1 MPASRVAEYVV
12 GAPSRYGRG
21 RHSPGLTTQSEGAFL
36 NGFAYDEVYHRLFV
50 RDSTVNAWQPRGRVL
65 VFDLHPDRIEDGPD
79 AIAVLGQPDFSSY
92 LIGGIGPR
100 EMGSIDQEALDQKNQ
115 RLFITDRANHRIM
128 VWDIHPERLTEAP
141 EAMAVLG
148 QPDFFTG
155 EPGAGDSAFNRPG
168 ELYYH
173 EETDRL
179 FVTDMGN
186 HRVLVFNVAPDELK
200 NGMAAALI
208 LGQPDFESTSP
219 GTSASRFDSP
229 SDLYYEQEF
238 DRLFVIDG
246 GASGGFS
253 AASSGRQRLL
263 VFDASMSAL
272 QSGASASHVLGQ
284 PDFTTRQS
292 RLSAR
297 KWTKGLEIDESTQ
310 RLFANEGDRMLV
322 FDVHPD
328 RLVNNPDATNLLFE
342 EEWENGVN
350 AVGGLGMV
358 TRTLETAVKVPLL
371 DPKTQKMYTS
381 TSYTGRNAISI
392 WDISRE
398 GLKETGTPVT
408 DVLGQYDWAGNV
420 DFTQRAAHGRQND
433 RWMYP
438 RGVALDPV
446 DHRLFVNDQYLH
458 RVLVFDLDDEN
469 RPLDRKA
476 DIILG
481 QPDAWSSQI
490 WPISEKTMNI
500 PLALAYDPA
509 GKYLFVA
516 DGGNNRVLVFDADPA
531 RLATN
536 AGAVAVIGQPDFS
549 SIGRAVGIDK
559 IDMGVGYGRGIM
571 STTPLPMGFAVD
583 PVAHRLFLSDGAN
596 NRVIVYDIS
605 DENMQTGMA
614 AIDVI
619 GQPDFETNQVHTDAT
634 GFNTPSGLDYD
645 VDTGRLFVVDGMNS
659 RVLVFNAAPGDIE
672 PGLTADIVL
681 GQQDFNSVSPMRLD
695 TSIIAEDSARRGFR
709 MPSGIAYDPLRQE
722 LYVNDKG
729 NDRILVF
736 DGGADQ
742 MENGMAAKSVIG
754 QPDFVTRIPGFGEQ
768 EQLNDPRQIAF
779 DPENRRLYVTDSY
792 SSRLIMWD
800 LPREER
806 KISVPSFGMK
816 KYATVDGWNNRLQP
830 DNDRLGMPKPDS
842 RETWHAEIEI
852 VSNTPGAS
860 LVYYNTRQEMDPKTL
875 RRSRIL
881 ISETTVPVSEP
892 RKSSMHY
899 VIESSDTQSRVV
911 VSNHNDEPVQLMFR
925 LKLQDHEEAGD
936 QAAGVKV
943 ASLGGGSDTETSR
956 MLLPKT
962 QLIMTLEELFAGSNQ
977 GTGTLEITA
986 DRSVSAYVLLETN
999 TVRGEQLITSSL
1011 SNSEMGSNSTA
1022 SIAGL
1027 KWGGGY
1033 STDVILL
1040 NPHNETITGELMF
1053 FDATGEAVVITG
1065 ANTQRLAYEIAPGGY
1080 FLLRQSA
1087 SSVWPKQVYALV
1099 ETDDPL
1105 PSGGGILNLWNESLL
1120 VSRAIIPLQASTH
1133 YAWIPIDTLPS
1144 LLRHGKSQMTFTI
1157 ANPTRSPA
1165 TLRFTLFDVSGLEKG
1180 RFEQVLPPYW
1190 EQGFSLADLFNV
1202 QEFEGV
1208 VRLWSD
1214 ARVAVNATRV
1224 TESLRRE
1231 PVMNHIGY
1239 VTQEALQ
1246 NTQNVVLPGI
1256 FNGEGL
1262 ATEILLLNPHD
1273 NSTNGTLRFYSPD
1286 GDASEIMLR

>member
-1 MPASRVAEYVV
+1 M
-12 GAPSRYGRG
+12 
-21 RHSPGLTTQSEGAFL
+21 TTQSEGAFL

-92 LIGGIGPR
+92 LTGGTGPR

-115 RLFITDRANHRIM
+115 RLFITDRANNRIM
-128 VWDIHPERLTEAP
+128 VWDIHPDLLTEAP

-148 QPDFFTG
+148 QPDFLSG

-186 HRVLVFNVAPDELK
+186 HRILVFNAAPDDLE
-200 NGMAAALI
+200 NGLAATLV
-208 LGQPDFESTSP
+208 LGQSDFDFTEP

-229 SDLYYEQEF
+229 SDFLYDQKT

-246 GASGGFS
+246 GGAGGFS
-253 AASSGRQRLL
+253 AVSSGRQRLL
-263 VFDASMSAL
+263 VFDASLNAL
-272 QSGASASHVLGQ
+272 QSGANASHVLGQ
-284 PDFTTRQS
+284 PNFTTRQP
-292 RLSAR
+292 RASAR
-297 KWTKGLEIDESTQ
+297 KWTEGLEMDESTQ
-310 RLFANEGDRMLV
+310 RLFGNEGDRMLI
-322 FDVHPD
+322 FDVHSE
-328 RLVNNPDATNLLFE
+328 RLINNPDATNLLFE
-342 EEWENGVN
+342 EDWESGVN
-350 AVGGLGMV
+350 SVGGLGMV
-358 TRTLETAVKVPLL
+358 SRTVETAVKVPIL

-398 GLKETGTPVT
+398 GLNETGTPVT
-408 DVLGQYDWAGNV
+408 DVLGQYDWAGKV

-490 WPISEKTMNI
+490 QLISEKTMNI
-500 PLALAYDPA
+500 PLALAYDTA

-516 DGGNNRVLVFDADPA
+516 DGGNNRVLVYDADPDQ
-531 RLATN
+531 LDTYDD
-536 AGAVAVIGQPDFS
+536 AVAVIGQPDFTS
-549 SIGRAVGIDK
+549 TGRASGVDK

-583 PVAHRLFLSDGAN
+583 SVSRRLFLADGAN
-596 NRVIVYDIS
+596 NRVTVYDIT
-605 DENMQTGMA
+605 DENLRTGMA

-619 GQPDFETNQVHTDAT
+619 GQPDFDTNQIRTDGS

-645 VDTGRLFVVDGMNS
+645 ADTGRLFVADGMNS
-659 RVLVFNAAPGDIE
+659 RVLIFNAAPGEIE
-672 PGLTADIVL
+672 PGMAADIVV
-681 GQQDFNSVSPMRLD
+681 GQQNFNSVGPTRLD
-695 TSIIAEDSARRGFR
+695 TSAIAEDNARRGFR
-709 MPSGIAYDPLRQE
+709 MPSGIAYDSVRQE

-729 NDRILVF
+729 NDRVLVF
-736 DGGADQ
+736 DGGAGQ

-779 DPENRRLYVTDSY
+779 DSENRRLYVTDSY
-792 SSRLIMWD
+792 SSRLMMWD
-800 LPREER
+800 LPRDER
-806 KISVPSFGMK
+806 TISVPGMGLK
-816 KYATVDGWNNRLQP
+816 KYATLDGWNNRLHP
-830 DNDRLGMPKPDS
+830 DNERLGMPKLDS
-842 RETWHAEIEI
+842 RESWHAEFQT
-852 VSNTPGAS
+852 VNNTPGAS
-860 LVYYNTRQEMDPKTL
+860 LVYYNTRQEMDTQAL

-881 ISETTVPVSEP
+881 ISETTIPGSKP
-892 RKSSMHY
+892 RLSSLHY
-899 VIESSDTQSRVV
+899 VIVNEDTQSRVV
-911 VSNHNDEPVQLMFR
+911 VSNPTAEPVQLMFY
-925 LKLQDHEEAGD
+925 LQLQDQANAGN
-936 QAAGVKV
+936 QETGLVTT
-943 ASLGGGSDTETSR
+943 GQGTGRDTETSR
-956 MLLPKT
+956 TLASKT
-962 QLIMTLEELFAGSNQ
+962 QVVLTLEELFADSIQ
-977 GTGTLEITA
+977 GAGTLEVTA
-986 DRSVSAYVLLETN
+986 DQAVSSYVLLET
-999 TVRGEQLITSSL
+999 TTTRDEQLITSSL
-1011 SNSEMGSNSTA
+1011 SDSDMDSSSVAAIT
-1022 SIAGL
+1022 GL

-1033 STDVILL
+1033 NSDIVLL
-1040 NPHNETITGELMF
+1040 NPHEETISGELAF
-1053 FDATGEAVVITG
+1053 FDATGEAVEITG
-1065 ANTQRLAYEIAPGGY
+1065 ANTQRLSYKIAPGGY
-1080 FLLRQSA
+1080 FLLRQSD
-1087 SSVWPKQVYALV
+1087 SSVWAKQVYALIDT
-1099 ETDDPL
+1099 EGPL
-1105 PSGGGILNLWNESLL
+1105 PSGGGILSLWNESLL
-1120 VSRAIIPLQASTH
+1120 VSRTTIPLQGTTH

-1144 LLRHGKSQMTFTI
+1144 LIRHGKAQMVFSI

-1165 TLRFTLFDVSGLEKG
+1165 TLRFTLFDVSGQEKG
-1180 RFEQVLPPYW
+1180 RFEQILPPYW
-1190 EQGFSLADLFNV
+1190 EQGFSLSDLFNV

-1208 VRLWSD
+1208 IRLWSD
-1214 ARVAVNATRV
+1214 ARVAVNATRI

-1231 PVMNHIGY
+1231 PVLNHIGY
-1239 VTQEALQ
+1239 IDQEALQ
-1246 NTQNVVLPGI
+1246 DTRNVMLPGI
-1256 FNGEGL
+1256 FNGDGL

-1273 NSTNGTLRFYSPD
+1273 NPADGTLHFYSPD
-1286 GDASEIMLR
+1286 GANSEIMLR